1 MPTPMERAPDPALEY
16 VPIPKSRYTSLE
28 FARREWDHMWTKTW
42 TCAGRASDLARP
54 GDYFTYE
61 LGPES
66 ILVIR
71 QPDHSIRARYNVC
84 MHRGNRLREPGRGH
98 AEKFSCLFHGWEY
111 DLDGR
116 LLSAQDPEC
125 FPQGVDGDHLSLRPV
140 LCEEW
145 AGFVFVNL
153 DPDAE
158 PLRDYLGVIPEHLD
172 PYRFERWK
180 IAFDCTIE
188 IECNWKTCVDAFNE
202 AYHLAATH
210 TWTLAFSDDTRTLY
224 DCYDKH
230 TRMIFPEVQASLRH
244 PGANTVTPEIREM
257 FLERIGIEQFEGTA
271 EDARKAFAEQQR
283 KIASTLGAELGELNE
298 SQLCDDFHYT
308 IFPNMTFNTHALF
321 TWVFTHRP
329 HPTDPN
335 RMYFDFINLMNA
347 PEVDVPRP
355 EKRFYSTANGD
366 TLAGE
371 CDGGD
376 LLDEDLY
383 NLPRIQAGMRSAAFH
398 DLHLGKQEVRI
409 LHHHRT
415 LDSYLQNGA
424 AAHGDAPVADVA
436 RTGESSAAGQN
447 PAR

>member
-1 MPTPMERAPDPALEY
+1 MAASPEIPATPMERAPDPGLDYA
-16 VPIPKSRYTSLE
+16 PIPKSRYTSAE
-28 FARREWDHMWTKTW
+28 FAALEWEHMWTRTW
-42 TCAGRASDLARP
+42 VCAGRSSDLERP
-54 GDYFTYE
+54 GDYFTFE

-66 ILVIR
+66 ILVIK
-71 QPDHSIRARYNVC
+71 QADGSIRARYNVC

-98 AEKFSCLFHGWEY
+98 AELFSCLFHGWQY
-111 DLDGR
+111 GIDGG
-116 LLSAQDPEC
+116 LVAAQDPEC
-125 FPQGVDGDHLSLRPV
+125 FPQGVDTAKLSLRPV
-140 LCEEW
+140 RCEEW

-153 DPDAE
+153 DPEAE
-158 PLRDYLGVIPEHLD
+158 PLHEYLGVIPEHLD
-172 PYRFERWK
+172 PYHFEDWK

-257 FLERIGIEQFEGTA
+257 FLERIGIEGFEGSA
-271 EDARKAFAEQQR
+271 EEARKAFAEQQR
-283 KIASTLGAELGELNE
+283 KIAPTMGANLDDLNE

-308 IFPNMTFNTHALF
+308 IFPNMTFNTHSLF

-335 RMYFDFINLMNA
+335 RMYFDFISLMNA
-347 PEVDVPRP
+347 PGVDVPRP
-355 EKRFYSTANGD
+355 EKLFFSTQNGD
-366 TLAGE
+366 TLDGV
-371 CDGGD
+371 CDGGE

-383 NLPRIQAGMRSAAFH
+383 NLPRIQAGMRSGAFES
-398 DLHLGKQEVRI
+398 LHLGTQEIRI

-415 LDSYLQNGA
+415 LEGYIQAGLAGS
-424 AAHGDAPVADVA
+424 AP
-436 RTGESSAAGQN
+436 
-447 PAR
+447 